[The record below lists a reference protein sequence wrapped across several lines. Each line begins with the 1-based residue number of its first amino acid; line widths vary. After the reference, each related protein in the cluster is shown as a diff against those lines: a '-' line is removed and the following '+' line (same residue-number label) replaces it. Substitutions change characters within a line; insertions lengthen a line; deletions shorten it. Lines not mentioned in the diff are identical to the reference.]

1 MQLCKTLLGGLVST
15 TLTLLSG
22 CSLFNSEEDVV
33 TMSLLPKVE
42 NQFTPNK
49 IWSTS
54 VGDGIGEFYSYLRPA
69 FQNSTFFAADRHGI
83 VKALDAT
90 NGNEKWKVDL
100 SEHTGFFSNRL
111 SALLSGGLA
120 VSGNRIYIGSEK
132 AIVYALNTADGNVAW
147 QARVAGEAMSRP
159 VISDGMVLIHTSN
172 GQLQALNE
180 FDGAVKWTINLDM
193 PSLSLRG
200 ESTAALAFG
209 AAIIGGDNGR
219 VSAVLMQQGQ
229 LIWQQRISQPSCATE
244 INCLNDVDSTPV
256 IVEGIVYAL
265 GYNGNLTAL
274 DLRSGQIIWKRELG
288 SVNDFIVDASR
299 IYLVDQN
306 DRLVALSTEGGV
318 TVWTQGDLL
327 HRKLTP
333 AVIFNGYL
341 VTGDAKGYLHW
352 INTTDGRFVTQQ
364 SVDSSGFMSAPL
376 VAGDKLVIQA
386 RGGKVHAFS
395 R

>member
-1 MQLCKTLLGGLVST
+1 MQLCKILLVWLVSAA
-15 TLTLLSG
+15 LLSG

-33 TMSLLPKVE
+33 TMSPLPKVE

-49 IWSTS
+49 IWSAS
-54 VGDGIGEFYSYLRPA
+54 VGDGIGEFYSHLRPA
-69 FQNSTFFAADRHGI
+69 FQNSTIFAADRHGI

-90 NGNEKWKVDL
+90 SGNEKWKVDL
-100 SEHTGFFSNRL
+100 SEHTGFFSSRL
-111 SALLSGGLA
+111 FELLSGGLA
-120 VSGNRIYIGSEK
+120 VSGDRIYIGSEK
-132 AIVYALNTADGNVAW
+132 AVVYALNTADGGVAW

-180 FDGAVKWTINLDM
+180 SDGTVKWTVNLDM
-193 PSLSLRG
+193 PLLSLRG
-200 ESTAALAFG
+200 ESAPAMAFG
-209 AAIIGGDNGR
+209 AAIVGGDNGR

-229 LIWQQRISQPSCATE
+229 LIWQQRISQPSGATE
-244 INCLNDVDSTPV
+244 IDRLNDVDTTPV

-274 DLRSGQIIWKRELG
+274 DLGSGQIMWKRELG
-288 SVNDFIVDASR
+288 SVNDFIVDSGR
-299 IYLVDQN
+299 IHLVDQN
-306 DRLVALSTEGGV
+306 DRLVALSTEGGM
-318 TVWTQGDLL
+318 TVWTQNDLL

-333 AVIFNGYL
+333 PVIFNGYL

-352 INTTDGRFVTQQ
+352 INTTDGRFVAQQ
-364 SVDSSGFMSAPL
+364 SVDSSGFLSAPL

-386 RGGKVHAFS
+386 RSGKVHAFT